1 MGVNGKNDWVMPVQ
15 TGNQGFVKDL
25 NKAIVLNTIW
35 NQPDVCR
42 ADISRLSGLNRATV
56 SSLVEELIADGY
68 VVEKGMGESARGR
81 KPVMLQANA
90 NACLMVGVDL
100 GVDYAKLAITDFT
113 MKVLDTE
120 MFAVGPDPS
129 YEEVVSGI
137 NACIQR
143 LVRRAPSTVRGL
155 AGIGLGVP
163 GLVDSNRGI
172 LTFAPNLRWKN
183 APLRE
188 LVQNEFDVPV
198 FVDNEANAGA
208 MGEKWFGAGT
218 GTQNLL
224 YLSAGIG
231 IGAGVFVG
239 GQLLSGSK
247 GYAGE
252 VGHFTVTP
260 DGLQCGCGNR
270 GCWETVAS
278 EKAAIARAELAIEAG
293 RQTSLKETI
302 ASRRNR
308 GDGCRHLTA
317 DDLLE
322 AAEKGDE
329 VAIQA
334 LKDTG
339 RNLGVGIAGFVNA
352 FNPELVIIGNSMG
365 RMGHFVTEEAER
377 EMRKRALPELADDV
391 QLVPAMLGE
400 DACVIG
406 AASMVLNHILSLPN
420 IYE

>member
-1 MGVNGKNDWVMPVQ
+1 MGVNGKKDWVMPVQ

-35 NQPDVCR
+35 NEPDICR

-90 NACLMVGVDL
+90 NACVMVGVDL
-100 GVDYAKLAITDFT
+100 GVDYIKLAMTDFT
-113 MKVLDTE
+113 MKELDTE
-120 MFAVGPDPS
+120 MLVVSPDPL
-129 YEEVVSGI
+129 YEDVLSEI
-137 NACIQR
+137 KACIHQ
-143 LVRRAPSTVRGL
+143 LVRRAPTTVRGL

-163 GLVDSNRGI
+163 GLVDSNGGI

-183 APLRE
+183 VPLKE
-188 LVQNEFDVPV
+188 LVQSEFDVPV

-224 YLSAGIG
+224 YFSVGIG
-231 IGAGVFVG
+231 IGAGVFVA
-239 GQLLSGSK
+239 GQLLDGSR

-252 VGHFTVTP
+252 VGHFTVIP

-278 EKAAIARAELAIEAG
+278 EKAAISRVESAIEAG
-293 RQTSLKETI
+293 RKTSLRETI
-302 ASRRNR
+302 SSGQNR
-308 GDGCRHLTA
+308 GDSRRRLTA
-317 DDLLE
+317 HDLLE
-322 AAEKGDE
+322 AAEKGDA
-329 VAIQA
+329 VAVQA

-339 RNLGVGIAGFVNA
+339 RDLGVGIAGFVNA